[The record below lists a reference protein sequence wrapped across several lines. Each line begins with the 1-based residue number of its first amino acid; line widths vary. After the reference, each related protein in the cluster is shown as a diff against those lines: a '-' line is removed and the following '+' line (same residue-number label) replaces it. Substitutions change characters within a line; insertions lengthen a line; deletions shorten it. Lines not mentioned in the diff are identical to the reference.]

1 MTTTVV
7 SSSRTA
13 GIEYCIS
20 LERLTELNRSA
31 TPLLLSR
38 LNSACPS
45 FGKSA
50 GDIDDP
56 VELMDEIRSHCAD
69 DPEFI
74 RQSFPLQEIVFRTLL
89 LRDEPVM
96 TLGAIH
102 SELTERWSSPIR
114 PITVTLGGLARILDS
129 DAFYGFLAL
138 PSDED
143 DMGEADV
150 IMLNAGQPGG
160 ALSLAEVVAAIAEN
174 LDDDDEDLDDDDD
187 DLFEDSDDVE
197 EEDDE
202 FDDPFEEDIAE
213 EDEE

>member
-7 SSSRTA
+7 SSSRTT

-31 TPLLLSR
+31 VPLLLAR
-38 LNSACPS
+38 LDSACPS
-45 FGKSA
+45 FGKSS

-56 VELMDEIRSHCAD
+56 VGLMNEIRSHCAD

-96 TLGAIH
+96 TLGEIH
-102 SELTERWSSPIR
+102 KELTERWSSPIR

-138 PSDED
+138 PGDAD
-143 DMGEADV
+143 DMGEAGV
-150 IMLNAGQPGG
+150 AMLNAGQPG

-174 LDDDDEDLDDDDD
+174 LDDDDEDVEEDDD

-202 FDDPFEEDIAE
+202 FDDPFEEEIAE